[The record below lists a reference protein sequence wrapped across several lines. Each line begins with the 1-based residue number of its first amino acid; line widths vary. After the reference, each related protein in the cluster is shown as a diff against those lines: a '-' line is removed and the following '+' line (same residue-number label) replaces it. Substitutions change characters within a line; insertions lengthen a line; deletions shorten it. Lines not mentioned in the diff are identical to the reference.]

1 MAAASTAG
9 RLETL
14 KVIALIAFRNLFASR
29 LKTVIVGGIILFGAF
44 LVVLGT
50 SLLDSIN
57 DAMSRSIIGSVAGHV
72 QVYSA
77 KSKDELTVIGGMDL
91 EGPNLTP
98 FDEFGAVRQVLEKI
112 PNVARVVP
120 MGINGAIVTSGNT
133 IDVALADLR
142 AEVRKLAGGDKTPAT
157 RAAYEARRDHVRR
170 MVSVLETDLENVA
183 KLQDEKVLAP
193 EDVKAVKDAAA
204 PAFWQRFDQIPLDGL
219 ELLENR
225 IAPLATDADLVFL
238 RYVGTDPTAFGQGF
252 DRMRVVEGT
261 SIPRGQRGFMFAK
274 FTYEEQLKL
283 KTARRLDQIK
293 EGIEVRRVRIADD
306 AELKRLVKENATQVR
321 EIELQLDGPKAERFR
336 SKLQAELGARDTDVG
351 KLLAAFFQT
360 TDETFARRYAFF
372 YEQLAPDLQ
381 LYRVRI
387 GDTLT
392 IKAFTRSGYVQSVN
406 LKVYGIFTFQ
416 GLEKS
421 RQAGELNL
429 MDLVSFRDLYGY
441 LTDEKRAE
449 IAALRGAMATKEVS
463 RENAEAELFGT
474 RDDAPKVPAAA
485 TPAEA
490 SPEAQKGR
498 AISAEAT
505 PGLGLAALES
515 LKGTGGRLAREDL
528 ASRVY
533 ESKQLESGIVLNA
546 AVILKDP
553 REIPATIAA
562 INAAGAAA
570 GLPLKAVSW
579 QEASGML
586 GQFVTLARVVLFT
599 AVLII
604 FVVALVIINNALVM
618 ATLERVA
625 EIGTLRAVGAQ
636 RRFVLGMLVI
646 EAVAI
651 GTLFGALGAGI
662 GAGVVALIG
671 KIGIPAGNDVA
682 QFFFSG
688 PRLHPVLGT
697 SSLGVAL
704 AIVLVVSAVSSLYPA
719 FLAMRVSPRQ
729 AMQGEG

>member
-1 MAAASTAG
+1 MAASSTAG

-72 QVYSA
+72 QVYSS
-77 KSKDELTVIGGMDL
+77 KSKDQLAVIGGMDL

-98 FDEFGAVRQVLEKI
+98 FDEFTSVRQVLEKI

-142 AEVRKLAGGDKTPAT
+142 TEVRKLTDGDKTPAT

-193 EDVKAVKDAAA
+193 EDVKAVKDAAT
-204 PAFWQRFDQIPLDGL
+204 PAFWQRFDQAPLDGL

-238 RYVGTDPTAFGQGF
+238 RYIGTDPAAFGQGF
-252 DRMRVVEGT
+252 DRMKIVEGT

-293 EGIEVRRVRIADD
+293 EGIEQRRVRIAED
-306 AELKRLVKENATQVR
+306 ADLKRLVRENSSQVR

-336 SKLQAELGARDTDVG
+336 SKLQAELGSGEADVG
-351 KLLAAFFQT
+351 KLLAAFFRT
-360 TDETFARRYAFF
+360 TDENFGRRYSFF
-372 YEQLAPDLQ
+372 YEKLAPDLQ

-429 MDLVSFRDLYGY
+429 MDLVSFRELYGY

-449 IAALRGAMATKEVS
+449 IAALKGSMAAKEVN
-463 RENAEAELFGT
+463 RENAEAELFGSK
-474 RDDAPKVPAAA
+474 DAPATVPAEPAA
-485 TPAEA
+485 VPA
-490 SPEAQKGR
+490 GR
-498 AISAEAT
+498 AIAAEAT

-533 ESKQLESGIVLNA
+533 DPKQLESGIVLNA

-553 REIPATIAA
+553 HKIPETIAA
-562 INAAGAAA
+562 IHAAGAAA

-586 GQFVTLARVVLFT
+586 GQFVTLARVVLYT

-604 FVVALVIINNALVM
+604 FIVALVIINNALVM

-662 GAGVVALIG
+662 GAGVVTLIG

-697 SSLGVAL
+697 SSMGVAL
-704 AIVLVVSAVSSLYPA
+704 AIVLVVSAVSSFYPA
-719 FLAMRVSPRQ
+719 FLAMRVNPRQ